1 MKYKDSQNNKKRKF
15 SKEQNSMEEV
25 KIEEDTLSLEVEEVA
40 REEEDLDVEVE
51 EEQEVVML
59 VLDGGGT

>member
-1 MKYKDSQNNKKRKF
+1 
-15 SKEQNSMEEV
+15 MEEV